1 MNLLEGKFITSGLF
15 PQQLGDRSYMIQV
28 SGECLTCCRLVQK
41 KWRAYG
47 GHGWGAQAG
56 GLFESTAI
64 AWTFFR
70 KGDMKSLPVVGFVHR
85 FVAMDTGPRRHKQH
99 IKSSEFC
106 SKMATESHDFK
117 RRLESMALFEFRA
130 VSPRLVCSPY
140 FEGWYSSTWS
150 RGTIKLNGEREML
163 DDPFSKILLQ
173 CGAPVVSWFRFTPW
187 IL

>member
-28 SGECLTCCRLVQK
+28 WENVSPAAGWSKRNDEPMGAMLGSPSGRTLRINRHCLD
-41 KWRAYG
+41 
-47 GHGWGAQAG
+47 
-56 GLFESTAI
+56 
-64 AWTFFR
+64 FFR

-85 FVAMDTGPRRHKQH
+85 FVAMDTGPRRHKP
-99 IKSSEFC
+99 
-106 SKMATESHDFK
+106 TESHDFK

-173 CGAPVVSWFRFTPW
+173 CEAPVVSWFRFTP
-187 IL
+187 

>member
-1 MNLLEGKFITSGLF
+1 MFHLLQVGPKEMTSPWG
-15 PQQLGDRSYMIQV
+15 P
-28 SGECLTCCRLVQK
+28 C
-41 KWRAYG
+41 
-47 GHGWGAQAG
+47 WGAQAG

-85 FVAMDTGPRRHKQH
+85 FVAMDTGPRRHKP
-99 IKSSEFC
+99 
-106 SKMATESHDFK
+106 TESHDFK

-173 CGAPVVSWFRFTPW
+173 CEAPVVSWFRFTP
-187 IL
+187 